1 MGMAPIPKG
10 AYIMSVQLPEPDY
23 YTIEEVKDRWSVS
36 VDFLLRLATENK
48 IEICARL
55 QTPLK
60 TIVLD
65 RCDNTLLTYERAVEL
80 GLLHA
85 PESEDGKIERKLW
98 DSTWYMMAGTT
109 FKLSRVEALH
119 LLDGGK
125 EVVPD
130 HLIPRSL
137 TGHDDLPEWV
147 DDLIFTGFSG
157 FERATFLGIFS
168 WKRDVDNGM
177 LLPRVTKDDL
187 VILSEEIRRIETLHL
202 AAEQAVAKDVLGGKA
217 VTSRRILLSVINA
230 LCIKAGIDPK
240 GRSAT
245 SEIMTL
251 LDLQGTPASEHTIR
265 DAMKEIPEAVKVRKT
280 ANSK

>member
-1 MGMAPIPKG
+1 
-10 AYIMSVQLPEPDY
+10 
-23 YTIEEVKDRWSVS
+23 
-36 VDFLLRLATENK
+36 
-48 IEICARL
+48 
-55 QTPLK
+55 
-60 TIVLD
+60 
-65 RCDNTLLTYERAVEL
+65 
-80 GLLHA
+80 
-85 PESEDGKIERKLW
+85 
-98 DSTWYMMAGTT
+98 
-109 FKLSRVEALH
+109 
-119 LLDGGK
+119 
-125 EVVPD
+125 
-130 HLIPRSL
+130 
-137 TGHDDLPEWV
+137 
-147 DDLIFTGFSG
+147 
-157 FERATFLGIFS
+157 
-168 WKRDVDNGM
+168 M

>member
-1 MGMAPIPKG
+1 
-10 AYIMSVQLPEPDY
+10 MSVQLPEPDY
-23 YTIEEVKDRWSVS
+23 YTVEEVIDRWSVS
-36 VDFLLRLATENK
+36 IDFLLRLATENK

-65 RCDNTLLTYERAVEL
+65 KLDNTLLTYERAVEL

-85 PESEDGKIERKLW
+85 SDSEDGKIERKLW

-119 LLDGGK
+119 LLDGEK

-130 HLIPRSL
+130 HLILRSL
-137 TGHDDLPEWV
+137 TGYDDLPEWV
-147 DDLIFTGFSG
+147 GGLIFTGFSG

-217 VTSRRILLSVINA
+217 VTSRRILLSVVNA

-265 DAMKEIPEAVKVRKT
+265 DAMKEIPEAIKVRKT